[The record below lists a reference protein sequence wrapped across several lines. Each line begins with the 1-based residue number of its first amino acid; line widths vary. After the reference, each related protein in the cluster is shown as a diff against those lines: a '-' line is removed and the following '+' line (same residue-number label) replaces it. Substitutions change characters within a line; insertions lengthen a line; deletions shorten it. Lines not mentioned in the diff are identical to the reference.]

1 MFLKKKIILGFLIS
15 SIIIAILVISSYINF
30 IKMRKEIRYLELSD
44 TLRSKSLQLRRHE
57 KNFFLYGDI
66 KEIEDVHTY
75 LKDIKAIIKQGRA
88 SYETE
93 KLLSL
98 ENKIEEYEQRFNR
111 IELTA
116 GDFQKEFNRLKP
128 LLSQYSDFFQLIES
142 TFLESPLVNTE
153 ILKKVFLLK
162 AGNPAVK
169 SLQKLDTLI
178 SALRKNG
185 ENILTISKALD
196 QSAREKVERYIS
208 FLQTAALFLFP
219 LFLFVGLG
227 VSFVISH
234 SIVKRLKILT
244 GAIEKTG
251 KGDFSS
257 LTVPTEQDEVGVLIN
272 TFNKMESDLIIREE
286 ELTQKNE
293 ELLHSRKL
301 ASIGTFASGVAHELN
316 NPLNNIYTTAQRLVK
331 KTEDNCPPLIKKGLD
346 DIFGQTMRV
355 KRIVGDLLEFARGR
369 DTKYREFELN
379 GLLSGVYRR
388 LSDTMNV
395 ENIKFALNTDPSH
408 LNINADPEQI
418 EQVFINLFTNA
429 LEAMS
434 GGGDLTVS
442 TESRNDHVIILVS
455 DTGNGIPQDSI
466 EKIYEP
472 FFTTKDKGTGLGL
485 AIVFNIIQK
494 HNGTIRIESEEDRG
508 TVFTIRLPKRKP

>member
-1 MFLKKKIILGFLIS
+1 M
-15 SIIIAILVISSYINF
+15 
-30 IKMRKEIRYLELSD
+30 
-44 TLRSKSLQLRRHE
+44 
-57 KNFFLYGDI
+57 
-66 KEIEDVHTY
+66 
-75 LKDIKAIIKQGRA
+75 
-88 SYETE
+88 
-93 KLLSL
+93 
-98 ENKIEEYEQRFNR
+98 
-111 IELTA
+111 
-116 GDFQKEFNRLKP
+116 
-128 LLSQYSDFFQLIES
+128 
-142 TFLESPLVNTE
+142 
-153 ILKKVFLLK
+153 KKVFLLK